1 LGIFGGGQAA
11 YPPMSPPAPPPAPDR
26 TPSMA
31 DPWVREAR
39 EAQKKRAA
47 AMAGYASTIAT
58 GGLGLTDPAS
68 TTGLRGP
75 SAPLRAGKTMLGA

>member
-1 LGIFGGGQAA
+1 MGIFGGGQAA
-11 YPPMSPPAPPPAPDR
+11 YPPMSPPAPPPAPAPH
-26 TPSMA
+26 PSMA
-31 DPWVREAR
+31 DSSVREAR

-68 TTGLRGP
+68 TTGPR
-75 SAPLRAGKTMLGA
+75 GKTMLGA

>member
-11 YPPMSPPAPPPAPDR
+11 YPPMSPPALPPAPEPI
-26 TPSMA
+26 PSMA
-31 DPWVREAR
+31 DPSVREAR

-58 GGLGLTDPAS
+58 AGLGLTDAAS
-68 TTGLRGP
+68 TT
-75 SAPLRAGKTMLGA
+75 AARAKTLLGA